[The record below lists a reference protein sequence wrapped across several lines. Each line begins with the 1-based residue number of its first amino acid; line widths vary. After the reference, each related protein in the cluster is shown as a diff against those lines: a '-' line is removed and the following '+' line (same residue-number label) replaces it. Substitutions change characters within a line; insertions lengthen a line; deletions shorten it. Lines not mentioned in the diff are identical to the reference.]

1 MNCPACHLVHP
12 EGARF
17 CLNYG
22 AALATTFPHCG
33 TTLVPGAAQFCH
45 NYGYVL
51 AIPQSPTSALVPTEA
66 PSILAEAAPQLPV
79 DGRGRCAQRLYSGM
93 YSAARPRRTLH
104 QSSPVGNRQTVD
116 QADRTLKA
124 LG

>member
-17 CLNYG
+17 CLNCG
-22 AALATTFPHCG
+22 GALATTCPHCG

-79 DGRGRCAQRLYSGM
+79 DGHGRCAQRLYSGM
-93 YSAARPRRTLH
+93 YSAARPRRTLQ

-116 QADRTLKA
+116 QADSILKA

>member
-22 AALATTFPHCG
+22 AALATTCSPCG
-33 TTLVPGAAQFCH
+33 TALVPGAQFCY
-45 NYGYVL
+45 NYGYAL
-51 AIPQSPTSALVPTEA
+51 ATPQSPTSALVPTEA

-79 DGRGRCAQRLYSGM
+79 GGRGRCPQRLYSGM
-93 YSAARPRRTLH
+93 YPTARPQRTLR
-104 QSSPVGNRQTVD
+104 QSSSVGNRRTVG
-116 QADRTLKA
+116 QADRTLKGLA
-124 LG
+124 

>member
-22 AALATTFPHCG
+22 AALATTFPPCG
-33 TTLVPGAAQFCH
+33 TTLVPGAQFCH

-51 AIPQSPTSALVPTEA
+51 AIPQSPTSTLVPTEA

-79 DGRGRCAQRLYSGM
+79 ERRGRCPQRLYSGM
-93 YSAARPRRTLH
+93 YPAVRPQRTLQ
-104 QSSPVGNRQTVD
+104 QSSPVRNRQTVG
-116 QADRTLKA
+116 QADRTLKELA
-124 LG
+124 